1 MTARSMFSTDLNV
14 ALNMALK
21 FSSKSDWER
30 NLIFRRWQQKI
41 EVCARLR
48 LVQLASNNKFHL
60 EEIYNFSIRVRY

>member
-1 MTARSMFSTDLNV
+1 MFSTDLNV

-30 NLIFRRWQQKI
+30 NLIFRRRVRWQQKI